1 MDVKIK
7 PPSVEEAQEDFDTPV
22 SPNFVENNCA
32 WKCKEIMDICISL
45 DLDGD

>member
-7 PPSVEEAQEDFDTPV
+7 PPSVEEAQKDSDTPEL
-22 SPNFVENNCA
+22 PNFVENNCA
-32 WKCKEIMDICISL
+32 RKCKEIMDMYISV